1 MSGNAIWLPAN
12 LLALVNCKAVVLVLC
27 NTLVLY
33 CKTLACGACMHALTA
48 SLYLQSKVA
57 DWSSMNGNAIWLP
70 ANKCM
75 LQQFHMEW
83 VSRCW
88 AASG

>member
-48 SLYLQSKVA
+48 STAKLVT
-57 DWSSMNGNAIWLP
+57 G
-70 ANKCM
+70 
-75 LQQFHMEW
+75 
-83 VSRCW
+83 
-88 AASG
+88 AA

>member
-33 CKTLACGACMHALTA
+33 CKTLACGAC
-48 SLYLQSKVA
+48 
-57 DWSSMNGNAIWLP
+57 I
-70 ANKCM
+70 M
-75 LQQFHMEW
+75 L
-83 VSRCW
+83 
-88 AASG
+88 